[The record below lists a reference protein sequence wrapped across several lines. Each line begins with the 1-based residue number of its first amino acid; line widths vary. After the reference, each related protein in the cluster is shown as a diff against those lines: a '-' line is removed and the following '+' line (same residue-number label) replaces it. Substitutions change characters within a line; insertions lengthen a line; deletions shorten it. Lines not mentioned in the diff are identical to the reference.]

1 MPKGYI
7 IARMT
12 VTDPDAYMEYAKR
25 ARIAMAKYGARILVL
40 AGANEA
46 LQGEARDRNVIL
58 EFESFDRAKEYY
70 ASPEYQ
76 EAKEFRTAAGVSHGE
91 ILAIEGY
98 DGPQPGEAH
107 TS

>member
-1 MPKGYI
+1 
-7 IARMT
+7 
-12 VTDPDAYMEYAKR
+12 
-25 ARIAMAKYGARILVL
+25 MAKYGARILVL